1 MRKPLLAAGEICDKG
16 NYIVL
21 DSLGGYVVAKGSL
34 QTQIRALVDKAVKNY
49 SKDLVPVRKE
59 NGVYNLYMQIDE
71 VDKGAEQISN
81 KDLCAAAAAAAGA
94 DDDDMEDE
102 GPLGVPGGG
111 ETLKAGQRR
120 EGGRLTC
127 R

>member
-1 MRKPLLAAGEICDKG
+1 M
-16 NYIVL
+16 
-21 DSLGGYVVAKGSL
+21 AKGSL
-34 QTQIRALVDKAVKNY
+34 QTQIRALVDKAVKDY

-71 VDKGAEQISN
+71 VDKGAEQIPN

-102 GPLGVPGGG
+102 GPSGGP
-111 ETLKAGQRR
+111 RR
-120 EGGRLTC
+120 R
-127 R
+127 